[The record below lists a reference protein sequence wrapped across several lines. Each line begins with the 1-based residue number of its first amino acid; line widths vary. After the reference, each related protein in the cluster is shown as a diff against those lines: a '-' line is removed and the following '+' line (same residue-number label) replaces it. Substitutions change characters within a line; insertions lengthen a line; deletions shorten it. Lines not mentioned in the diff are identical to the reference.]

1 MMNESQHAFQERPQE
16 SDKDIFRQASEIRN
30 DIDRSIDSSGRSTY
44 SASTGARS
52 KYSYS
57 YRFSDGRN
65 ESASGNVYDELYG
78 DRSEGED
85 PSAEYPDYL
94 KLDFDDMSYRQQD
107 EYEYRREPERKNTDA
122 QSTANKIKETLLTL
136 LMGFISG
143 FFILAFMAF
152 FGELT
157 SVFMLRCALLT
168 IPLKHVKSF
177 RKKYLTP
184 AQSGILATILFFIGA
199 MLS

>member
-1 MMNESQHAFQERPQE
+1 MNGSQQAFQERPQE
-16 SDKDIFRQASEIRN
+16 NEKDIFRQASEIRD
-30 DIDRSIDSSGRSTY
+30 DIDRSMDSAKMSST
-44 SASTGARS
+44 SAATGTNS
-52 KYSYS
+52 KYTYS

-65 ESASGNVYDELYG
+65 VSASGNVYDELYG
-78 DRSEGED
+78 NRAEGED

-94 KLDFDDMSYRQQD
+94 KLDFDEMPYRQPN
-107 EYEYRREPERKNTDA
+107 EYTRQTVSYNSDA
-122 QSTANKIKETLLTL
+122 KETAKKIKETLLTL

-152 FGELT
+152 FGQLT

-184 AQSGILATILFFIGA
+184 TQSGILATVLFFIGA